1 MTAQTGAGRSNQ
13 MPPIC
18 VTVEQ
23 ATHLLGVSKSTVWS
37 LIKAGRIK
45 VARIGRRTLPTYV
58 SLEALAEPEISE
70 GISKAAPNTTASVE
84 RLK

>member
-1 MTAQTGAGRSNQ
+1 MKNEVVAGGSNQ

-37 LIKAGRIK
+37 LIKSGRIK
-45 VARIGRRTLPTYV
+45 VARIGRRTLPTYA
-58 SLEALAEPEISE
+58 SLEALASPEISE
-70 GISKAAPNTTASVE
+70 GHFKASAAASVE
-84 RLK
+84 LK

>member
-1 MTAQTGAGRSNQ
+1 MKNEVVAGGSNQ

-37 LIKAGRIK
+37 LIKSGRIK
-45 VARIGRRTLPTYV
+45 VARIGRRTLPAYA
-58 SLEALAEPEISE
+58 SLEALASPEISE
-70 GISKAAPNTTASVE
+70 GHFKASAAASVE
-84 RLK
+84 LK